1 MKILIIRNYP
11 SYMDVE
17 KNTYN
22 IQEVGLAKALV
33 RKGNGCDI
41 IFWTDKEE
49 KEVII
54 PVDNAGTVTVFY
66 RHGKTALKNTV
77 YTECDKLFAQYDVLQ
92 TAEYNQ
98 MQSWILTKRYPEKH
112 IVYHGPYYAEFN
124 RRYNLMCTIFD
135 LFFLNRYLKM
145 ETNFI
150 TKSKLA
156 QKFLE
161 NKGIKNTNIK
171 TIGVGIDTQMLSSGK
186 TECSEPLFLTMQSD
200 EKVKL
205 LYVGRFEERRNIPFI
220 FDIFSE
226 ILKRKT
232 NVTLY
237 MIGTGDKEY
246 TDKCWNYADELG
258 IRESIVYQE
267 KMEQKYLSG
276 VYDLADFF
284 LLPTEYEI
292 FGMVLLEA
300 MYYKTVVLTTNNGGA
315 STLIE
320 DGKNGYILENM
331 KASEWAKIVS
341 EITAEKMNTVK
352 KAAHDMIANQYTW
365 DKLADSFVE
374 SYRKLDNK
382 REGKIHR

>member
-33 RKGNGCDI
+33 RKGNVCDI
-41 IFWTDKEE
+41 VFWTDKKE
-49 KEVII
+49 KEVDI
-54 PVDNAGTVTVFY
+54 PVDNTGKVTVFY
-66 RHGKTALKNTV
+66 RYGNTILKNTV
-77 YTECDKLFAQYDVLQ
+77 YTGCEKLFAQYDVLQ
-92 TAEYNQ
+92 SAEYNQ
-98 MQSWILTKRYPEKH
+98 MQSWILAKRFPEKH
-112 IVYHGPYYAEFN
+112 IIYHGPYYAAFN

-135 LFFLNRYLKM
+135 LIFLKRYLKLG
-145 ETNFI
+145 TTFI

-156 QKFLE
+156 QKFLG
-161 NKGIKNTNIK
+161 NKSIETSNVK
-171 TIGVGIDTQMLSSGK
+171 TIGVGIDTQMLSNGK
-186 TECSEPLFLTMQSD
+186 TECNEPLFLAMKND
-200 EKVKL
+200 GKIKI
-205 LYVGRFEERRNIPFI
+205 LYIGRFEKRRNIPFI
-220 FDIFSE
+220 LEIFSE

-237 MIGTGDKEY
+237 MIGTGNKEY
-246 TDKCWNYADELG
+246 IDKCWNYADKLG

-276 VYDLADFF
+276 VYNLADFF

-300 MYYKTVVLTTNNGGA
+300 MYYRTIVLTTDNGGS

-331 KASEWAKIVS
+331 KASEWAEIVS
-341 EITAEKMNTVK
+341 EITAEEMNEVK
-352 KAAHDMIANQYTW
+352 NAAHDTIANQYTW
-365 DKLADSFVE
+365 DELADSFIE
-374 SYRKLDNK
+374 SYKELQHNSNK
-382 REGKIHR
+382 KES

>member
-33 RKGNGCDI
+33 RKGNACDI

-49 KEVII
+49 KEVNI
-54 PVDNAGTVTVFY
+54 PVDNAGSVTVFY

-77 YTECDKLFAQYDVLQ
+77 YTGGDELFAQYDVLQ

-98 MQSWILTKRYPEKH
+98 MQSWILAKRYPEKH

-124 RRYNLMCTIFD
+124 KRYNLMCAIFD
-135 LFFLNRYLKM
+135 LFFLNRYLKLG
-145 ETNFI
+145 TNFI
-150 TKSKLA
+150 TKSRLA

-161 NKGIKNTNIK
+161 NKGIKDSNVK
-171 TIGVGIDTQMLSSGK
+171 TIGVGIDTQMLSSVK
-186 TECSEPLFLTMQSD
+186 TECSEPLFLTMQND

-205 LYVGRFEERRNIPFI
+205 LYIGRFEERRNIPFI
-220 FDIFSE
+220 FDILSE
-226 ILKRKT
+226 ILKRRT

-237 MIGTGDKEY
+237 MIGIGDKEY
-246 TDKCWNYADELG
+246 IHKCWNYADELG
-258 IRESIVYQE
+258 IRENIVYQE
-267 KMEQKYLSG
+267 RIEQKYLSG
-276 VYDLADFF
+276 VYNLADFF

-300 MYYKTVVLTTNNGGA
+300 MYYKNVVLTTDNGGS

-320 DGKNGYILENM
+320 NGRNGYILENM
-331 KASEWAKIVS
+331 KASEWAEAVFKITT
-341 EITAEKMNTVK
+341 EEMNTVK
-352 KAAHDMIANQYTW
+352 KAAHDTIVNQYTW

-374 SYRKLDNK
+374 SYKKLGNK
-382 REGKIHR
+382 REG